1 MARHFLDLEGARV
14 LPTVGLQLVDQAVG
28 HVLDAHAMGVVH
40 GPAGMG
46 KTYAVES
53 ALAARRRPG
62 LWASFPSRPTMRLVA
77 AALYEQLTGSTAS
90 RGHSRFVLMDAVIEE
105 LSVRPR
111 TVVIDEAQRL
121 NTECIEFL
129 RHLHDHPATRFALLL
144 VGGDGAWQVLSAQ
157 PMLRSRIYR
166 RVRLEP
172 LTAAQV
178 CELIPRFHPVYDGV
192 EGELLLEVDDHLAH
206 GNLRD
211 WASFT
216 QTAAKLC
223 AEHDQPRL
231 DARIVANAFALHGG
245 VAPT

>member
-1 MARHFLDLEGARV
+1 MARHFLDLPGARV
-14 LPTVGLQLVDQAVG
+14 LPTAGLQLVDQAVG
-28 HVLDAHAMGVVH
+28 HVVDAAAMGVVH

-53 ALAARRRPG
+53 ALAARSRTG
-62 LWASFPSRPTMRLVA
+62 LWSSFPSRPTMRLVA
-77 AALYEQLTGSTAS
+77 ATLYEQLTGSSAG
-90 RGHSRFVLMDAVIEE
+90 RASRFVLMDAVIEE
-105 LSVRPR
+105 LATRPR
-111 TVVIDEAQRL
+111 VVVVDEAQRL

-129 RHLHDHPATRFALLL
+129 RHLHDHPATRFPLLL

-172 LTAAQV
+172 LTTKQV
-178 CELIPRFHPVYDGV
+178 TALIPRFHPIYEGV
-192 EGELLLEVDDHLAH
+192 DPELLLQVDDHLAH

-216 QTAAKLC
+216 QSAAALC
-223 AEHDQPRL
+223 AEHDIAVL
-231 DARIVANAFALHGG
+231 DERIVANAFALHGAATT
-245 VAPT
+245 V